1 MIIQGRRDFLV
12 EKAASFIAM
21 AAQVYAAVKKRAVI
35 GVTGGADVEE
45 ILGNLAH
52 RKLPWERM
60 HLFLLEDLL
69 PASGHP
75 DNTGRRITAQLVSPE
90 QREAFHPFR
99 GDSGN
104 LGRASRQYME
114 ELERCGGNFDLIV
127 AGCGEDGRIASLFPN
142 HHSVENRDNGFLV
155 MEDAPEVPLR
165 RMTASSELVRQ
176 ADTGILLAFG
186 PSRRPALDNFF
197 NTYLTDLECPAKLV
211 TRLNRY
217 YLLTDQEID
226 IP

>member
-12 EKAASFIAM
+12 EKAASFLAM

-35 GVTGGADVEE
+35 GVTGGGDVEE
-45 ILGNLAH
+45 IFCNLAN

-69 PASGHP
+69 LPP
-75 DNTGRRITAQLVSPE
+75 DHLENIGRRITAQLVSKE
-90 QREAFHPFR
+90 QRQSFHPFR
-99 GDSGN
+99 RDSGN
-104 LGRASRQYME
+104 IEQATGQYLK
-114 ELERCGGNFDLIV
+114 ELELCGGNFDLIV
-127 AGCGEDGRIASLFPN
+127 AGCGEDGHIASLFPN

-155 MEDAPEVPLR
+155 MEDAPVVPLR
-165 RMTASSELVRQ
+165 RMTASSELIRQ

-217 YLLTDQEID
+217 YLLTDQEIE